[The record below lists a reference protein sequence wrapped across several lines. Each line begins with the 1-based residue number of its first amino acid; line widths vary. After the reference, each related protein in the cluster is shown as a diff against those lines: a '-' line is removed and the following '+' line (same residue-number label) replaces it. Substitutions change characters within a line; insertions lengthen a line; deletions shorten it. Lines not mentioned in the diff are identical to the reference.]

1 METSTYDIG
10 GMSCDGCVSKLSTA
24 LKHIPGVK
32 SSNVEVGKAII
43 DHDGELNEE
52 ISAAIVSCGFTVGS
66 DFSWS
71 DSAVWKK
78 SAQNTKWC
86 LIGCSIGDFGTIAS
100 FQFVFTDSGWRV
112 IGVSTDSAQ
121 SHQKFID
128 KNSLPFELI
137 VDEDS
142 SLHEAYGTWREKN
155 MYGNTYMGT
164 LRSTFVIDSNGI
176 LQWVR
181 YKVSPK
187 GHVDELLSDL
197 GVV

>member
-1 METSTYDIG
+1 MGNAAELSVGDTAPEFEASVTDGSTIRLSEMLSSGDGVILYFYPRDNTSGCTVQA
-10 GMSCDGCVSKLSTA
+10 CD
-24 LKHIPGVK
+24 
-32 SSNVEVGKAII
+32 
-43 DHDGELNEE
+43 
-52 ISAAIVSCGFTVGS
+52 FR
-66 DFSWS
+66 
-71 DSAVWKK
+71 DS
-78 SAQNTKWC
+78 
-86 LIGCSIGDFGTIAS
+86 FGR
-100 FQFVFTDSGWRV
+100 FTDSEWRV

-137 VDEDS
+137 VDENF

-155 MYGNTYMGT
+155 MYGKTYMGT
-164 LRSTFVIDSNGI
+164 LRSTFAIGSNGI
-176 LQWVR
+176 LRWVR

>member
-1 METSTYDIG
+1 MGDAAPEFEASVTDGSTIRLSEMLSSGDGVILYFYPRDNTSGCTVQA
-10 GMSCDGCVSKLSTA
+10 CD
-24 LKHIPGVK
+24 
-32 SSNVEVGKAII
+32 
-43 DHDGELNEE
+43 
-52 ISAAIVSCGFTVGS
+52 FR
-66 DFSWS
+66 
-71 DSAVWKK
+71 DS
-78 SAQNTKWC
+78 
-86 LIGCSIGDFGTIAS
+86 FGR
-100 FQFVFTDSGWRV
+100 FTDSEWRV

-137 VDEDS
+137 VDENF

-155 MYGNTYMGT
+155 MYGKTYMGT
-164 LRSTFVIDSNGI
+164 LRSTFVIGSNGT
-176 LQWVR
+176 LRWVR

>member
-1 METSTYDIG
+1 MGNAAELSVGDAAPEFEASVTDGSTIRLSEMLSSGDGVILYFYPRDNTSGCTVQA
-10 GMSCDGCVSKLSTA
+10 CD
-24 LKHIPGVK
+24 
-32 SSNVEVGKAII
+32 
-43 DHDGELNEE
+43 
-52 ISAAIVSCGFTVGS
+52 FR
-66 DFSWS
+66 
-71 DSAVWKK
+71 DS
-78 SAQNTKWC
+78 
-86 LIGCSIGDFGTIAS
+86 FGR
-100 FQFVFTDSGWRV
+100 FTDSEWRV

-137 VDEDS
+137 VDENF

-155 MYGNTYMGT
+155 MYGKTYMGT
-164 LRSTFVIDSNGI
+164 LRSTFVIGSNGT
-176 LQWVR
+176 LRWVR